1 MGDKMAASPK
11 TENDDLSQ
19 LTVDQLRKL
28 LQEKGLPT
36 TGKKKVLIERLV
48 DDSKSNVVKPESKE
62 EMNLAESAE
71 SSSEVEIQEIN
82 SIRRKAKALQ
92 IDMDGLIREISELSQ
107 STSNKVKV
115 KPRIERL
122 TVHREKYLQLRN
134 EIVALIAKGLQS
146 GRSPVLK
153 RKCTY

>member
-48 DDSKSNVVKPESKE
+48 DDSKSNVVKLESKE

-71 SSSEVEIQEIN
+71 SSSEVEI
-82 SIRRKAKALQ
+82 
-92 IDMDGLIREISELSQ
+92 
-107 STSNKVKV
+107 
-115 KPRIERL
+115 
-122 TVHREKYLQLRN
+122 
-134 EIVALIAKGLQS
+134 
-146 GRSPVLK
+146 
-153 RKCTY
+153 

>member
-19 LTVDQLRKL
+19 LTADQLRKL

-92 IDMDGLIREISELSQ
+92 IHMDALIREISELSQ
-107 STSNKVKV
+107 STSNKVEVKV
-115 KPRIERL
+115 RIERI
-122 TVHREKYLQLRN
+122 TCMSSAEK
-134 EIVALIAKGLQS
+134 
-146 GRSPVLK
+146 
-153 RKCTY
+153 

>member
-71 SSSEVEIQEIN
+71 FSSEVEIQEIN
-82 SIRRKAKALQ
+82 SIRRKAKALE
-92 IDMDGLIREISELSQ
+92 IDIDGLIREISELSQ

-115 KPRIERL
+115 KLRIERL
-122 TVHREKYLQLRN
+122 RPGSDAELFMSRT
-134 EIVALIAKGLQS
+134 
-146 GRSPVLK
+146 
-153 RKCTY
+153 

>member
-1 MGDKMAASPK
+1 MAASPK

-19 LTVDQLRKL
+19 LTADQLRKL

-115 KPRIERL
+115 KVRIERI
-122 TVHREKYLQLRN
+122 TCMSSAEK
-134 EIVALIAKGLQS
+134 
-146 GRSPVLK
+146 
-153 RKCTY
+153 

>member
-92 IDMDGLIREISELSQ
+92 IHMDALIREISELSQ

-115 KPRIERL
+115 KVRIERI
-122 TVHREKYLQLRN
+122 TCMSSAEK
-134 EIVALIAKGLQS
+134 
-146 GRSPVLK
+146 
-153 RKCTY
+153 